1 MADLPATSIREILTQ
16 AERSLRQHSETPIL
30 DAQVL
35 LAQYLAQPRAWVMAH
50 PEFLVDSQRYALI
63 LQALMRLGHGEPL
76 PYVLGHWEF
85 FNLDFY
91 LSPDVL
97 IPRPETELLVE
108 HAIGW
113 LKDHPQ
119 ARRAIDVGTGSG
131 CIGIALAM
139 NVPDLSMLLT
149 DISPLALEVAVRNAE
164 RHDLSAR
171 LSFRQADMLDGIEGV
186 FDLITANLPYIPSQE
201 LRQLPVF
208 EKEPSLALDGGVSGL
223 ELIDRL
229 LNQSRSH
236 LAPGGLFLLEIE
248 ASQGAEVCS
257 RAQMLY
263 PGSGVQVL
271 KDLSGRDR
279 CIRIQRV

>member
-1 MADLPATSIREILTQ
+1 MADLPATSIREILNQ
-16 AERSLRQHSETPIL
+16 AGQSLRQHSETPIL
-30 DAQVL
+30 DVQVL
-35 LAQYLAQPRAWVMAH
+35 LAQYLAQPGAWVMAY
-50 PEFLVDSQRYALI
+50 PEFLVDSQRYEQI
-63 LQALMRLGHGEPL
+63 HQALMRLERGEPL

-91 LSPDVL
+91 LTPDVL

-108 HAIGW
+108 QAIGW

-139 NVPDLSMLLT
+139 NVPYLYMLLT
-149 DISPLALEVAVRNAE
+149 DISPLAQKVAAQNAE
-164 RHDLSAR
+164 RHGLSAR
-171 LSFRQADMLDGIEGV
+171 LGFQQADTLDGIEGV

-208 EKEPSLALDGGVSGL
+208 EKEPSLALDGGERGI

-236 LAPGGLFLLEIE
+236 LAPGGLLLLEIE

-257 RAQMLY
+257 HAQMLY
-263 PGSGVQVL
+263 PGSAVEVL

-279 CIRIQRV
+279 CIKIQRV